1 MLLNIIDSIQKY
13 WTILAFCIGLL
24 IKYIQFEKSIN
35 NATKCSLRNDILS
48 IYNDCKKDK
57 KISMYELQ
65 AIQYSY
71 DEYKKRK
78 GNSFV
83 DEIVNKVK
91 NFEVID

>member
-48 IYNDCKKDK
+48 IYNGCKKDK

>member
-1 MLLNIIDSIQKY
+1 MLLNIIDLIQKY
-13 WTILAFCIGLL
+13 WTILAFCIGLV
-24 IKYIQFEKSIN
+24 IKYIRFEKSIN

-83 DEIVNKVK
+83 DEIVKKIN